1 MRPISS
7 LELPPTNA
15 AAHFVLAAG
24 PGAQPASAPARLPLR
39 SPGSPSAGHR
49 PCPATGRPERL
60 ADINNRALCTS
71 SGVSRPPLS
80 CMHWWRNP
88 EGSGYAQRPPDGLR
102 LFKHG
107 PPSLDLSKS
116 DPVALKTNRQR
127 YSSSG
132 MPLRSTTECGCHLRY
147 PPQGCRCALRE
158 KTKRG
163 YRLDAREIP
172 AVEPQQG
179 RFAGT
184 WSQKLSIKKHGHCD
198 AEFSGPN
205 DVPIN

>member
-7 LELPPTNA
+7 LELLPNNA
-15 AAHFVLAAG
+15 AAHLVLAAD
-24 PGAQPASAPARLPLR
+24 PGAQPASAPARQPLR

-49 PCPATGRPERL
+49 PCPAPGRPERL

-71 SGVSRPPLS
+71 FGVSRPPS
-80 CMHWWRNP
+80 RCMNWWRNP
-88 EGSGYAQRPPDGLR
+88 EGAGYAQRPPDGLR
-102 LFKHG
+102 RLKHG

-127 YSSSG
+127 CSSSG
-132 MPLRSTTECGCHLRY
+132 MPLRSQINDRVWM
-147 PPQGCRCALRE
+147 PSQGCLCAFRE

-163 YRLDAREIP
+163 YPLDAREGQ
-172 AVEPQQG
+172 AVEPPQG

-184 WSQKLSIKKHGHCD
+184 WSQKHSCQKQGHCD

-205 DVPIN
+205 DVPNN